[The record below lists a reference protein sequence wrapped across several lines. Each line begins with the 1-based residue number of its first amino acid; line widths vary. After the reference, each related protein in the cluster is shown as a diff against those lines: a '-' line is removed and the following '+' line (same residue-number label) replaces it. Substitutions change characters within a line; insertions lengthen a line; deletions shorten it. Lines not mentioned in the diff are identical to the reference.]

1 MEEKKV
7 QSDPWG
13 LAINIFNIIFTIVCL
28 GMGCFWQAKNIA
40 FRKFKYVAPLFP
52 YLEIN
57 G

>member
-1 MEEKKV
+1 MEKKV

-28 GMGCFWQAKNIA
+28 GMGI
-40 FRKFKYVAPLFP
+40 YVFTVLIPQVV
-52 YLEIN
+52 